1 MTECVYLI
9 KNIVENLLKP
19 TLYAEINKIIL
30 ILYHKL
36 RQFAM
41 KIGNFTQLFSFIGI
55 TQKSDGILPFISL
68 NIAVIFL
75 HPYRQLL
82 VIGINQKIAIQWDF
96 PITYEMARAY
106 QKANGKYL
114 RQNQWED
121 ITLVMSL
128 ELGK

>member
-1 MTECVYLI
+1 MDSDTEASDEASDI
-9 KNIVENLLKP
+9 HNNRLLSHYKHLYPEKASLFTKP
-19 TLYAEINKIIL
+19 
-30 ILYHKL
+30 H
-36 RQFAM
+36 
-41 KIGNFTQLFSFIGI
+41 
-55 TQKSDGILPFISL
+55 
-68 NIAVIFL
+68 
-75 HPYRQLL
+75 RQLL

>member
-1 MTECVYLI
+1 
-9 KNIVENLLKP
+9 
-19 TLYAEINKIIL
+19 
-30 ILYHKL
+30 
-36 RQFAM
+36 M
-41 KIGNFTQLFSFIGI
+41 KIGNFIQLFSFIGI
-55 TQKSDGILPFISL
+55 TQKSDRILPFISL

-114 RQNQWED
+114 RRNQWED